1 MKERKCKTPGANYH
15 ISIQDRYVRCD
26 VALPNALDLDEQG
39 AKRLEDRI
47 HDAMEAVLAEY
58 FSESR

>member
-15 ISIQDRYVRCD
+15 IHIQDRNVRCD
-26 VALPNALDLDEQG
+26 VALPIALNLDEQG
-39 AKRLEDRI
+39 AKRLTDRI

-58 FSESR
+58 FSENR